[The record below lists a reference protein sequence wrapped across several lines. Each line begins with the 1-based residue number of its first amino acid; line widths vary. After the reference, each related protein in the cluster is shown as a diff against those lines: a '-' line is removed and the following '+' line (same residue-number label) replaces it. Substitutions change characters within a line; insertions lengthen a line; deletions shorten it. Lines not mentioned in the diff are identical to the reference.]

1 MEKKDLQE
9 RLKKIIKQVN
19 LMGEKIRS
27 LEELID
33 GKPFLEDGK
42 IVKLSKMTK
51 TEDKK
56 IKLPKLKKVEI

>member
-27 LEELID
+27 LEELIN

-51 TEDKK
+51 PTRRKMQK
-56 IKLPKLKKVEI
+56 

>member
-19 LMGEKIRS
+19 LMSEKIRS
-27 LEELID
+27 LEEIIN

-51 TEDKK
+51 PTRRKMQK
-56 IKLPKLKKVEI
+56 